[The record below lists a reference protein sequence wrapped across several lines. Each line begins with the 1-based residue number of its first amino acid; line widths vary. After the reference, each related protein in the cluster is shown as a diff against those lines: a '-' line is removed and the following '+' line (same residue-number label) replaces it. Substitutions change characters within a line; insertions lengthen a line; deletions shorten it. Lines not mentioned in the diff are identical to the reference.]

1 MPKRGARV
9 PTNLAN
15 YRKRDP
21 SSKFEQYIPITL
33 GIWQRGSS
41 DNLGFIAHHS
51 TQSQTCTSWD
61 YKRRKEN
68 PEGTYE
74 NKRRRI
80 QRPLLSAG
88 RLKHDLA
95 LRGHRQPPLHLV
107 RYQVNKHPGTHASSD
122 LEGKICNENKPTV
135 LMCMCFP
142 SQR

>member
-1 MPKRGARV
+1 MPKRGAGV

-21 SSKFEQYIPITL
+21 SSKFEQYIPTTL

-41 DNLGFIAHHS
+41 DNLGFITHHS
-51 TQSQTCTSWD
+51 TQSQSCTSLD
-61 YKRRKEN
+61 CKRRQEN

-74 NKRRRI
+74 DRRR
-80 QRPLLSAG
+80 RANSAT
-88 RLKHDLA
+88 
-95 LRGHRQPPLHLV
+95 PPL
-107 RYQVNKHPGTHASSD
+107 RPGTSSMTSPCGDTANHHLPCALPGEQTPANASSD
-122 LEGKICNENKPTV
+122 LAGKICNENKPTV